1 MDKAQAISGFW
12 NSFGLP
18 AYDEN
23 TVPQDAVLPRITY
36 SIATDSLENVV
47 NLSASI
53 WYRTTSWKDI
63 TEKANEIERRLGEYG
78 GQVIDLSNGKVWI
91 MKGTPFAQRM
101 NDPDDSIRRIVMN
114 IQVEYLTAY

>member
-101 NDPDDSIRRIVMN
+101 NDPDDSIRRIVIN